1 VSEVVGWSRGC
12 GRVRS
17 RAVRRHLEVAIRGG
31 DVQRGE
37 AVVER
42 GAAGE
47 GGVGGEERVQGV
59 EVPDLRRA
67 EVVVLVARASA
78 ADAVPHGCPSC
89 RRLAWYS
96 LFIFFCLFWGNRG
109 ELAAAPARLHPPAA
123 KWGR

>member
-1 VSEVVGWSRGC
+1 MIQDHGHHLQEGDGGDVSEVVGWTRGR
-12 GRVRS
+12 GR
-17 RAVRRHLEVAIRGG
+17 VRRHLEVAIGGG

-37 AVVER
+37 TVVER

-96 LFIFFCLFWGNRG
+96 LFIFFVFFGVT
-109 ELAAAPARLHPPAA
+109 EAS
-123 KWGR
+123 

>member
-1 VSEVVGWSRGC
+1 
-12 GRVRS
+12 
-17 RAVRRHLEVAIRGG
+17 VRRHLEVAIRGG

-37 AVVER
+37 AVVKR

-78 ADAVPHGCPSC
+78 ADAVPHGWPSC

-96 LFIFFCLFWGNRG
+96 FFFLSFFWGG
-109 ELAAAPARLHPPAA
+109 GGGVTEA
-123 KWGR
+123 G

>member
-1 VSEVVGWSRGC
+1 M
-12 GRVRS
+12 
-17 RAVRRHLEVAIRGG
+17 RRHLEVAIRGG

-37 AVVER
+37 TVVER
-42 GAAGE
+42 DAAGE

-59 EVPDLRRA
+59 EVPDLRRS
-67 EVVVLVARASA
+67 EVVVLVARAGA

-96 LFIFFCLFWGNRG
+96 FFFVFFGGNRG